1 MVPQRLDAPLSL
13 CEAKALFCSLPAAA
27 GGAVN
32 FAPAARV
39 HLADAGLMRLP
50 PGGDA
55 AVSQNCISAL
65 SFPGLTQPRAPGL
78 LCPRR
83 QSNQNAAGDTPVPRP
98 VLAIGAYPAPNPG
111 FTFSHLNALRAAMR
125 IEAYGLYAQ
134 K

>member
-1 MVPQRLDAPLSL
+1 MRPP
-13 CEAKALFCSLPAAA
+13 P
-27 GGAVN
+27 GGDVG
-32 FAPAARV
+32 FAPAEQT

-83 QSNQNAAGDTPVPRP
+83 QSNQSAAGETPDPP
-98 VLAIGAYPAPNPG
+98 FLPNRTLSGEIPG
-111 FTFSHLNALRAAMR
+111 SH
-125 IEAYGLYAQ
+125 
-134 K
+134 